1 MLTASKNIYPRV
13 LKSLIEKLA
22 KLPGL
27 GERSSTRIVFYLLSR
42 PELCEELSFL
52 ISELPKKVKLCKKC
66 RNLSEGEL
74 CSICLDNSRNR
85 RMLCIVES
93 PVTLYAI
100 ESLSLFNGTYFV
112 LHYLLSP
119 REGIT
124 AHDLPLEELKGLLE
138 ENEVEEV
145 ILALSPT
152 LSGNATAEFLKE
164 FLSPFK
170 LKLSRLALGI
180 PYGLEIQFVDPLTL
194 RKSLTD
200 REVLKN
206 G

>member
-27 GERSSTRIVFYLLSR
+27 GERSSTRIVFYLLSK

-66 RNLSEGEL
+66 RNLSEDEL

-85 RMLCIVES
+85 RLLCIVES

>member
-27 GERSSTRIVFYLLSR
+27 GERSATRIVFYLLSK

-66 RNLSEGEL
+66 RNLSEDEL

-85 RMLCIVES
+85 RLLCIVES
-93 PVTLYAI
+93 PITLYTI

-124 AHDLPLEELKGLLE
+124 AHDLPLEELKNLLE

-170 LKLSRLALGI
+170 LKLTRLALGI

>member
-1 MLTASKNIYPRV
+1 MLIASKNIYPRV

-27 GERSSTRIVFYLLSR
+27 GERSSTRIAFYLLSK

-66 RNLSEGEL
+66 RNLSEDEL

-85 RMLCIVES
+85 RLLCIVES

-100 ESLSLFNGTYFV
+100 ESLNLFNGTYFV

-124 AHDLPLEELKGLLE
+124 AHDLPLEELKGLIE

>member
-27 GERSSTRIVFYLLSR
+27 GERSSTRIVFYLLSK

-85 RMLCIVES
+85 RLLCIVES

-180 PYGLEIQFVDPLTL
+180 PYGLEVQFVDPLTL

>member
-27 GERSSTRIVFYLLSR
+27 GERSSTRIVFYLLSK

-52 ISELPKKVKLCKKC
+52 ISELPNKVKLCKKC
-66 RNLSEGEL
+66 RNLSEDEL

-85 RMLCIVES
+85 RLLCIVES

-138 ENEVEEV
+138 ENEVEEI

>member
-13 LKSLIEKLA
+13 LKGLIEKLA

-27 GERSSTRIVFYLLSR
+27 GERSSTRIVFYLLSK

-66 RNLSEGEL
+66 RNLSEDEL

>member
-13 LKSLIEKLA
+13 LKGLIEKLA

-27 GERSSTRIVFYLLSR
+27 GERSSTRIVFYLLSK

-66 RNLSEGEL
+66 RNLSEDEL

-85 RMLCIVES
+85 RLLCIVES

-124 AHDLPLEELKGLLE
+124 AHDLPLEELKGLIE

>member
-66 RNLSEGEL
+66 RNLSEDEL
-74 CSICLDNSRNR
+74 CSICLNNSRNR

-124 AHDLPLEELKGLLE
+124 AHDLPLEDLKGLIE

-200 REVLKN
+200 REVIKN

>member
-1 MLTASKNIYPRV
+1 MLTASKKIYPRV
-13 LKSLIEKLA
+13 LKGLIEKLA

-27 GERSSTRIVFYLLSR
+27 GERSSTRIVFYLLSK

-66 RNLSEGEL
+66 RNLSEDEL

-124 AHDLPLEELKGLLE
+124 AHDLPLEELKNLLK

-152 LSGNATAEFLKE
+152 LSGNATAELLKE

>member
-13 LKSLIEKLA
+13 LKGLIEKLA

-27 GERSSTRIVFYLLSR
+27 GERSSTRIVFYLLSK

-66 RNLSEGEL
+66 RNLSEDEL

-85 RMLCIVES
+85 RLLCIVES

-164 FLSPFK
+164 FLSPLK

>member
-27 GERSSTRIVFYLLSR
+27 GERSSTRIVFYLLSK

-66 RNLSEGEL
+66 RNLSEDEL

-85 RMLCIVES
+85 RLLCIVES

-124 AHDLPLEELKGLLE
+124 AHDLPLEELKGLIE

>member
-1 MLTASKNIYPRV
+1 MLTTSKNIYPRV

-27 GERSSTRIVFYLLSR
+27 GERSSTRIVFYLLSK

-66 RNLSEGEL
+66 RNLSEDEL

-85 RMLCIVES
+85 RLLCIVES

-124 AHDLPLEELKGLLE
+124 AHDLPLEELKGLIE

>member
-85 RMLCIVES
+85 RLLCIVES

-180 PYGLEIQFVDPLTL
+180 PYGLEVQFVDPLTL

>member
-74 CSICLDNSRNR
+74 CSICLDSSRNR

>member
-66 RNLSEGEL
+66 RNLSEDEL

-85 RMLCIVES
+85 RLLCIVES

-124 AHDLPLEELKGLLE
+124 AHDLPLEELKGLIE

>member
-1 MLTASKNIYPRV
+1 
-13 LKSLIEKLA
+13 
-22 KLPGL
+22 
-27 GERSSTRIVFYLLSR
+27 
-42 PELCEELSFL
+42 
-52 ISELPKKVKLCKKC
+52 
-66 RNLSEGEL
+66 
-74 CSICLDNSRNR
+74 
-85 RMLCIVES
+85 
-93 PVTLYAI
+93 
-100 ESLSLFNGTYFV
+100 V

-119 REGIT
+119 REGIA

>member
-27 GERSSTRIVFYLLSR
+27 GERSSTRIVFYLLSK

-66 RNLSEGEL
+66 RNLSEDEL

-85 RMLCIVES
+85 RLLCIVES

-200 REVLKN
+200 REVIKN

>member
-1 MLTASKNIYPRV
+1 MLTASKNIYPKV

-27 GERSSTRIVFYLLSR
+27 GERSSTRIVFYLLSK

-66 RNLSEGEL
+66 RNLSEDEL

-85 RMLCIVES
+85 RLLCIVES
-93 PVTLYAI
+93 PITLYTI

>member
-27 GERSSTRIVFYLLSR
+27 GERSSTRIVFYLLSK

-66 RNLSEGEL
+66 KNLSEDEL

-85 RMLCIVES
+85 RLLCIVES

-124 AHDLPLEELKGLLE
+124 PHDLPLEELKGLIE

>member
-27 GERSSTRIVFYLLSR
+27 GERSSTRIVFYLLSK
-42 PELCEELSFL
+42 PELCEELSIL

-66 RNLSEGEL
+66 RNLSEDEL

-85 RMLCIVES
+85 RLLCIVES

-124 AHDLPLEELKGLLE
+124 AHDLPLEELKGLIE

>member
-1 MLTASKNIYPRV
+1 MANLTKNIYPRI
-13 LKSLIEKLA
+13 LKNLIEKFA

-27 GERSSTRIVFYLLSR
+27 GERSATRIVYYLLSK
-42 PELCEELSFL
+42 PEFCEELSQL
-52 ISELPKKVKLCKKC
+52 ISELPKKVRLCKRC
-66 RNLSEGEL
+66 RNLAEDDY
-74 CSICLDNSRNR
+74 CSICLDGNR
-85 RMLCIVES
+85 DVRTLCIVES
-93 PVTLYAI
+93 PTTLYAV
-100 ESLSLFNGTYFV
+100 ESLGIFNGTYFV

-124 AHDLPLEELKGLLE
+124 PKDLPLEDLKRLLE
-138 ENEVEEV
+138 ENGVEEV

-164 FLSPFK
+164 YLAPFK
-170 LKLSRLALGI
+170 VKISRLALGI

-200 REVLKN
+200 REVLKD

>member
-27 GERSSTRIVFYLLSR
+27 GERSSTRIVFYLLSK

-66 RNLSEGEL
+66 RNLSEDEL

-85 RMLCIVES
+85 RLLCIVES

-100 ESLSLFNGTYFV
+100 ESLNLFNGTYFV

>member
-27 GERSSTRIVFYLLSR
+27 GERSSTRIVFYLLSK

-66 RNLSEGEL
+66 RNLSEDEL

-124 AHDLPLEELKGLLE
+124 GHDLPLEELKGLIE

>member
-1 MLTASKNIYPRV
+1 MLTASKKIYPRV

-27 GERSSTRIVFYLLSR
+27 GERSSTRIVFYLLSK

-66 RNLSEGEL
+66 RNLSEDEL

-85 RMLCIVES
+85 RLLCIVES

-124 AHDLPLEELKGLLE
+124 VHDLPLEELKGLIE

-152 LSGNATAEFLKE
+152 LSGNATAGFLKE

>member
-27 GERSSTRIVFYLLSR
+27 GERSSTRIVFYLLSK

-66 RNLSEGEL
+66 RNLSEDEL

>member
-27 GERSSTRIVFYLLSR
+27 GERSSTRIVFYLLSK

-66 RNLSEGEL
+66 RNLSEDEL

-85 RMLCIVES
+85 RLLCIVES

-124 AHDLPLEELKGLLE
+124 AHDLPLEELKGLIV

>member
-66 RNLSEGEL
+66 RNLSEDEL
-74 CSICLDNSRNR
+74 CSICLDSSRNR
-85 RMLCIVES
+85 RLLCIVES

-152 LSGNATAEFLKE
+152 LSGNATAELLKE

-180 PYGLEIQFVDPLTL
+180 PYGLEVQFVDPLTL

>member
-66 RNLSEGEL
+66 RNLSEDEL

-85 RMLCIVES
+85 RLLCIVES

>member
-85 RMLCIVES
+85 RLLCIVES

-152 LSGNATAEFLKE
+152 LSGNATAEFLRE

-180 PYGLEIQFVDPLTL
+180 PYGLEVQFVDPLTL

>member
-13 LKSLIEKLA
+13 LKGLIEKLA

-27 GERSSTRIVFYLLSR
+27 GERSSTRIVFYLLSK

-66 RNLSEGEL
+66 RNLSEDEL

-119 REGIT
+119 REGII
-124 AHDLPLEELKGLLE
+124 AHDLPLEELKNLLE

>member
-13 LKSLIEKLA
+13 LKGLIEKLA

-27 GERSSTRIVFYLLSR
+27 GERSSTRIVFYLLSK

-66 RNLSEGEL
+66 RNLSEDEL

-85 RMLCIVES
+85 RLLCIVES

-100 ESLSLFNGTYFV
+100 ESLNLFNGTYFV

-124 AHDLPLEELKGLLE
+124 AHDLPLEELKGLIV

>member
-27 GERSSTRIVFYLLSR
+27 GERSSTRIVFYLLSK

-66 RNLSEGEL
+66 RNLSEDEL

-119 REGIT
+119 REEIT
-124 AHDLPLEELKGLLE
+124 AHDLPLEELKNLLE

>member
-85 RMLCIVES
+85 RLLCIVES

>member
-66 RNLSEGEL
+66 RNLSEDEL
-74 CSICLDNSRNR
+74 CSICLDSSRNR
-85 RMLCIVES
+85 RLLCIVES

-124 AHDLPLEELKGLLE
+124 AHDLPLEELKGLIE

>member
-13 LKSLIEKLA
+13 LKGLIEKLA

-27 GERSSTRIVFYLLSR
+27 GERSSTRIVFYLLSK

-66 RNLSEGEL
+66 RNLSEDEL

-85 RMLCIVES
+85 RLLCIVES

-119 REGIT
+119 REGVT

-164 FLSPFK
+164 FLSPLK

>member
-27 GERSSTRIVFYLLSR
+27 GERSSTRIVFYLLSK

-66 RNLSEGEL
+66 RNLSEDEL

-124 AHDLPLEELKGLLE
+124 AHDLPLEELKNLLE

>member
-1 MLTASKNIYPRV
+1 MLTASKNIYPKV

-66 RNLSEGEL
+66 RNLSEDEL

-85 RMLCIVES
+85 KLLCIVEN
-93 PVTLYAI
+93 PITLYAI

-124 AHDLPLEELKGLLE
+124 AHDLPLEELKNLLE

>member
-27 GERSSTRIVFYLLSR
+27 GERSSTRIVFYLLSK

-66 RNLSEGEL
+66 RNLSEDEL

-93 PVTLYAI
+93 PITLYTI

-124 AHDLPLEELKGLLE
+124 AHDLPLEELKNLLE

>member
-27 GERSSTRIVFYLLSR
+27 GERSSTRIVFYLLSK

-66 RNLSEGEL
+66 RNLSEDEL

-85 RMLCIVES
+85 RLLCIVES

-124 AHDLPLEELKGLLE
+124 AHDLPLEELKGLIE

-164 FLSPFK
+164 FLSTFK

-200 REVLKN
+200 REVLKV

>member
-1 MLTASKNIYPRV
+1 MLTASKNIYPRA

-27 GERSSTRIVFYLLSR
+27 GERSSTRIVFYLLSK

-66 RNLSEGEL
+66 RNLSEDEL

-85 RMLCIVES
+85 RVLCIVES

-119 REGIT
+119 REGIA